1 MDISGVSSP
10 SYGTS
15 VPTTRQNAPGTVR
28 GVGDSPVVQEFT
40 EYMKK
45 SPAERMMD
53 DWLRAH
59 GMTKEEFD
67 ALGPEEKQKILEE
80 MKQDI
85 EEKMKEKA
93 AEGAAP
99 GSFID
104 LLS

>member
-10 SYGTS
+10 YYGTS
-15 VPTTRQNAPGTVR
+15 IPTTRQNAPGTVP
-28 GVGDSPVVQEFT
+28 GVGDSQVVKGFT

-45 SPAERMMD
+45 SPEERMMD

-80 MKQDI
+80 MRQDI
-85 EEKMKEKA
+85 EEKMKQKA

-104 LLS
+104 MLT